1 MRSKPSGHT
10 NQSKATQSEKLSKAN
25 SASMLT
31 TSVSYPMRSKA
42 SGYINQSKA
51 KRQSKAK
58 ETYCQK
64 QTQHTCKPH
73 QQVTQCEANQV
84 DASM

>member
-10 NQSKATQSEKLSKAN
+10 NQSKKE
-25 SASMLT
+25 
-31 TSVSYPMRSKA
+31 
-42 SGYINQSKA
+42 G
-51 KRQSKAK
+51 KAK

-64 QTQHTCKPH
+64 QTQHTGKPH

-84 DASM
+84 DTPTNAKQSGHTN